1 MKVSIAADFRDL
13 FRPLTDSELE
23 QAKANNLSDPDHER
37 IPPVVIWQ
45 CAKDWL
51 IVDGHHTHT
60 IRMNLRVNG
69 KPVKI
74 RYHKMEFADRA
85 AAMAYAIH
93 AQIGR
98 RNLDASQI
106 AMALAKLPKSPRGPK
121 GDGELLANWQETP
134 TREQMAEDAGIGRR
148 TMARADKVEASGAEA
163 VKDAVVAGDVKVS
176 DASAVADLPKSEQT
190 AALRKVKAGKAKTLK
205 AAAANYGK
213 CPNCAGTR
221 WTEDDSGVACTKC
234 HHPHGESVGEVDGD
248 RIKIQR
254 SKTVKTA
261 EALMRAFDDLHMLLA
276 RKKEHDAAIKG
287 CKELLAT
294 AKAWK

>member
-13 FRPLTDSELE
+13 FRPLTPSELE
-23 QAKANNLSDPDHER
+23 QAKANNLSDPEHER
-37 IPPVVIWQ
+37 IPPVVVWQ
-45 CAKDWL
+45 CGKDHV
-51 IVDGHHTHT
+51 IVDGHHTHQ
-60 IRMNLRVNG
+60 IRMNLRVDG
-69 KPVKI
+69 KPVRV
-74 RYHKMEFADRA
+74 RYHKMEFPDRQA
-85 AAMAYAIH
+85 ALAYAIH

-98 RNLDASQI
+98 RNLDPSQI
-106 AMALAKLPKSPRGPK
+106 AMALAKLPKASAGRKPQ
-121 GDGELLANWQETP
+121 GEIPANLPELT
-134 TREQMAEDAGIGRR
+134 TRENLAAEAGISDR
-148 TMARADKVEASGAEA
+148 TLRHADKVNAHGAEA
-163 VKDAVVAGDVKVS
+163 VKDAVVAGDVSVS

-190 AALRKVKAGKAKTLK
+190 AALKKVKAGKAKTLK
-205 AAAANYGK
+205 SAAVDYGK

-221 WTEDDSGVACTKC
+221 WSTDDSGVACSKC
-234 HHPHGESVGEVDGD
+234 HHPHGEPVGDVDGD

-254 SKTVKTA
+254 SKTIKTA